1 MGNNEQ
7 KLNRGFGL
15 TASLALVVGT
25 IIGSGIFFKQGSV
38 LESAGSTNAAMLAWI
53 AGGLLTLASGIS
65 VAEIGSQ
72 MDKTGGIYTY
82 IEKIYGKVWG
92 FLAGWMQVVFYGPA
106 MMGSIAAYFGI
117 LFVDLFGL
125 SKSLAIPS
133 AIIALSFAGLINSIP
148 NRFSAGFQIITTT
161 VKMLPIIALII
172 FGLFFGQH
180 DAIGQTVAQVSQSD
194 QGGFGVAVL
203 ATLFA
208 YDGWVTLANISG
220 EIKNSQ
226 KVLPKAIIFGILIVL
241 VAYVGVSFG
250 VYQSLPANTIVKL
263 GQNTTLYM
271 ATNAFGIIGGRL
283 LSVAVLISLLGTLN
297 GKIVSFPRVL
307 FAMANDGL
315 FPFAKQFAKINMR
328 SRTPNKSIWFM
339 IFLGI
344 LMIVF
349 TNPDRLTD
357 IAIFTTFLFYI
368 LVFVGVFKLRK
379 KDPFGE
385 KRSFSMP
392 LYPWI
397 PIVAICGSLYVEIS
411 EIMHDLSGVIISM
424 AIVAVGYPVYIF
436 LSRRTNKE

>member
-72 MDKTGGIYTY
+72 MDKTGGIYIY

-133 AIIALSFAGLINSIP
+133 AIIALSFVGLINSIP

-220 EIKNSQ
+220 EIKNPQ

-271 ATNAFGIIGGRL
+271 ATNAFC
-283 LSVAVLISLLGTLN
+283 S
-297 GKIVSFPRVL
+297 
-307 FAMANDGL
+307 
-315 FPFAKQFAKINMR
+315 
-328 SRTPNKSIWFM
+328 
-339 IFLGI
+339 
-344 LMIVF
+344 
-349 TNPDRLTD
+349 
-357 IAIFTTFLFYI
+357 
-368 LVFVGVFKLRK
+368 
-379 KDPFGE
+379 
-385 KRSFSMP
+385 
-392 LYPWI
+392 
-397 PIVAICGSLYVEIS
+397 
-411 EIMHDLSGVIISM
+411 
-424 AIVAVGYPVYIF
+424 
-436 LSRRTNKE
+436 

>member
-72 MDKTGGIYTY
+72 MDKTGGMYIY
-82 IEKIYGKVWG
+82 IEKIYGTVWG

-106 MMGSIAAYFGI
+106 MMGSIAAYFGL

-125 SKSLAIPS
+125 SKSLAIPA
-133 AIIALSFAGLINSIP
+133 AIIALSFVGLINSIP

-180 DAIGQTVAQVSQSD
+180 DAIGQTVAQVSQSG

-220 EIKNSQ
+220 EIKNPQ

-283 LSVAVLISLLGTLN
+283 LSIAVLISLLGTLN

-328 SRTPNKSIWFM
+328 SRTPNKSIWFI

-379 KDPFGE
+379 KDPLGE

-397 PIVAICGSLYVEIS
+397 PIVAVCGSLYVEIS
-411 EIMHDLSGVIISM
+411 EIIHDLSGVIISI

>member
-1 MGNNEQ
+1 
-7 KLNRGFGL
+7 
-15 TASLALVVGT
+15 
-25 IIGSGIFFKQGSV
+25 
-38 LESAGSTNAAMLAWI
+38 
-53 AGGLLTLASGIS
+53 
-65 VAEIGSQ
+65 
-72 MDKTGGIYTY
+72 
-82 IEKIYGKVWG
+82 
-92 FLAGWMQVVFYGPA
+92 FYGPA

-133 AIIALSFAGLINSIP
+133 AIIALSFVGLINSIP

-220 EIKNSQ
+220 EIKNPQ

-263 GQNTTLYM
+263 RQNTTLYM

-283 LSVAVLISLLGTLN
+283 LSIAVLISLLGTLN

>member
-1 MGNNEQ
+1 
-7 KLNRGFGL
+7 
-15 TASLALVVGT
+15 
-25 IIGSGIFFKQGSV
+25 
-38 LESAGSTNAAMLAWI
+38 
-53 AGGLLTLASGIS
+53 
-65 VAEIGSQ
+65 
-72 MDKTGGIYTY
+72 
-82 IEKIYGKVWG
+82 
-92 FLAGWMQVVFYGPA
+92 
-106 MMGSIAAYFGI
+106 
-117 LFVDLFGL
+117 
-125 SKSLAIPS
+125 
-133 AIIALSFAGLINSIP
+133 
-148 NRFSAGFQIITTT
+148 
-161 VKMLPIIALII
+161 MLPIIALII

-180 DAIGQTVAQVSQSD
+180 DAIGQTVAQVSQSG

-220 EIKNSQ
+220 EIKNPQ

-283 LSVAVLISLLGTLN
+283 LSIAVLISLLGTLN

-368 LVFVGVFKLRK
+368 LVFAGVFKLRK

-411 EIMHDLSGVIISM
+411 EIMHDLSGVIISI
-424 AIVAVGYPVYIF
+424 AIVAAGYPVYIF

>member
-1 MGNNEQ
+1 
-7 KLNRGFGL
+7 
-15 TASLALVVGT
+15 
-25 IIGSGIFFKQGSV
+25 
-38 LESAGSTNAAMLAWI
+38 
-53 AGGLLTLASGIS
+53 
-65 VAEIGSQ
+65 
-72 MDKTGGIYTY
+72 
-82 IEKIYGKVWG
+82 
-92 FLAGWMQVVFYGPA
+92 
-106 MMGSIAAYFGI
+106 
-117 LFVDLFGL
+117 
-125 SKSLAIPS
+125 
-133 AIIALSFAGLINSIP
+133 
-148 NRFSAGFQIITTT
+148 
-161 VKMLPIIALII
+161 
-172 FGLFFGQH
+172 
-180 DAIGQTVAQVSQSD
+180 
-194 QGGFGVAVL
+194 VAVL

-220 EIKNSQ
+220 EIKNPQ

-283 LSVAVLISLLGTLN
+283 LSIAVLISLLGTLN

-411 EIMHDLSGVIISM
+411 EIMHDLSGVIISI

>member
-72 MDKTGGIYTY
+72 MDKTGGIYIY

-117 LFVDLFGL
+117 LFVDLFEL

-133 AIIALSFAGLINSIP
+133 AIIALSFVGLINSIP

-180 DAIGQTVAQVSQSD
+180 DAIGQTVAQVSQSG

-220 EIKNSQ
+220 EIKNPQ

-283 LSVAVLISLLGTLN
+283 LSIAVLISLLGTLN

-368 LVFVGVFKLRK
+368 LVFAGVFKLRK

-411 EIMHDLSGVIISM
+411 EIMHDLSGVIISI
-424 AIVAVGYPVYIF
+424 AIVATGYPVYIF

>member
-72 MDKTGGIYTY
+72 MDKTGGIYIY

-133 AIIALSFAGLINSIP
+133 AIIALSFVGLINSIP

-180 DAIGQTVAQVSQSD
+180 DAIGQTVAQVSQSG

-220 EIKNSQ
+220 EIKNPQ
-226 KVLPKAIIFGILIVL
+226 KVLPLSLIH
-241 VAYVGVSFG
+241 
-250 VYQSLPANTIVKL
+250 I
-263 GQNTTLYM
+263 
-271 ATNAFGIIGGRL
+271 
-283 LSVAVLISLLGTLN
+283 
-297 GKIVSFPRVL
+297 
-307 FAMANDGL
+307 
-315 FPFAKQFAKINMR
+315 
-328 SRTPNKSIWFM
+328 
-339 IFLGI
+339 
-344 LMIVF
+344 
-349 TNPDRLTD
+349 
-357 IAIFTTFLFYI
+357 
-368 LVFVGVFKLRK
+368 
-379 KDPFGE
+379 
-385 KRSFSMP
+385 
-392 LYPWI
+392 
-397 PIVAICGSLYVEIS
+397 
-411 EIMHDLSGVIISM
+411 
-424 AIVAVGYPVYIF
+424 
-436 LSRRTNKE
+436 